1 MIPAIETK
9 KGRLQ
14 NPGVYSLETS
24 LAPRNYPPRRV
35 MEVTMETPK
44 DIQQQIKLTQR
55 KSQAAVG
62 ASSAPR
68 IDEVTTPS
76 QVTLAPSM
84 CVIDSFEAPNPLPAG
99 FKECRKKVEKDRKA
113 SRPLSSR
120 RVDRLEESLYWL
132 VSAAMLVCLL
142 LGVISR

>member
-1 MIPAIETK
+1 M
-9 KGRLQ
+9 
-14 NPGVYSLETS
+14 
-24 LAPRNYPPRRV
+24 

-44 DIQQQIKLTQR
+44 DIQQQIKLTQQ
-55 KSQAAVG
+55 KLQAAVD
-62 ASSAPR
+62 APSAPR

-99 FKECRKKVEKDRKA
+99 FKECRKKIEIDRKA

-120 RVDRLEESLYWL
+120 RVDRFEESLYWL
-132 VSAAMLVCLL
+132 LSAATLIYLL
-142 LGVISR
+142 LGIIGR